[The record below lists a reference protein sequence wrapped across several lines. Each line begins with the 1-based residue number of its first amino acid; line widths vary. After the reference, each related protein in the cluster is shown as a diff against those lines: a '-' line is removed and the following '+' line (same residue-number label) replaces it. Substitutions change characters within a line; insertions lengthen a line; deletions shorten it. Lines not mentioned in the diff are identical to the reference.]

1 MAKPFLTYAEQ
12 IVVLEKE
19 KLLIVSDHVYAE
31 RMLQQV
37 GYFALVGGYKLPFK
51 NPTTRKYRDGT
62 TFNDIVALYK
72 FDGNLR
78 ELFLKYILKIE
89 RNIRSLLSY
98 YFTEK
103 FGEKQECYLNKA
115 NFTVK
120 YVYVKKDLFAVVIA
134 FRYLL
139 ENDDLHKFKKQLS
152 RILTHY
158 FDSSNALSEAELLEY
173 MGFPPNWEK
182 VSVYRK

>member
-12 IVVLEKE
+12 IAVLEKE
-19 KLLIVSDHVYAE
+19 KLLIVPDHVYAE

-72 FDGNLR
+72 FDENLR

-120 YVYVKKDLFAVVIA
+120 PPFGKGGKSAH
-134 FRYLL
+134 RY
-139 ENDDLHKFKKQLS
+139 DA
-152 RILTHY
+152 RY
-158 FDSSNALSEAELLEY
+158 
-173 MGFPPNWEK
+173 G
-182 VSVYRK
+182 

>member
-1 MAKPFLTYAEQ
+1 MRLSAVINFH
-12 IVVLEKE
+12 
-19 KLLIVSDHVYAE
+19 S
-31 RMLQQV
+31 
-37 GYFALVGGYKLPFK
+37 K

-72 FDGNLR
+72 FDENLR

-120 YVYVKKDLFAVVIA
+120 PPFGKGGKSAH
-134 FRYLL
+134 RY
-139 ENDDLHKFKKQLS
+139 DARH
-152 RILTHY
+152 
-158 FDSSNALSEAELLEY
+158 
-173 MGFPPNWEK
+173 G
-182 VSVYRK
+182 